1 MVALWRPKCPV
12 KDTFRT
18 CMGGFSVKILGIPTN
33 KGTYTLPS
41 TNVQRK
47 FLDAVALQYPRYLGE
62 NPNGASDARPQVKL
76 IYNVAWALAQNVC
89 YKRANSDIIGVF
101 KIVQILK
108 LIGSVGSLVKADSF

>member
-1 MVALWRPKCPV
+1 MYWRV
-12 KDTFRT
+12 L
-18 CMGGFSVKILGIPTN
+18 VKILEIPTK
-33 KGTYTLPS
+33 KGTYTLTS

-47 FLDAVALQYPRYLGE
+47 FLEPVIIHYPRYLGE

-101 KIVQILK
+101 KIIRIVK
-108 LIGSVGSLVKADSF
+108 LIGSVGRLVKADSF